1 MTDPWHVYVIAGAP
15 DGPSKIGVAR
25 NMEKRCRDLQ
35 TGHPTALAVMFG
47 LRGTR
52 DEVYAI
58 EARAHKALRRKRAT
72 GEWFFVAP
80 AEAAEVVVA
89 AVPEPEPVKSVRA
102 PAPPKVAS
110 ERTPG
115 VNRGTIN
122 VITNKAAWAQYMR
135 ERRAE
140 WKRRRL
146 AEAEAREPS
155 GPETIPGDTDE

>member
-25 NMEKRCRDLQ
+25 NMEKRCRELQ
-35 TGHPTALAVMFG
+35 TGHPAALSVLFG

-58 EARAHKALRRKRAT
+58 EARAHKALDRKRAH

-80 AEAAEVVVA
+80 AEAAEVIVTA
-89 AVPEPEPVKSVRA
+89 AVEPAPTPKPVRA
-102 PAPPKVAS
+102 PR
-110 ERTPG
+110 ERIDG
-115 VNRGTIN
+115 LGRGTVN
-122 VITNKAAWAQYMR
+122 VVTDGAAWAQYMR
-135 ERRAE
+135 RKRAE

-146 AEAEAREPS
+146 EAAQRVPAA
-155 GPETIPGDTDE
+155 PKDLGDD